1 MSVSSSF
8 ATDPPASLR
17 GAGMEMWDAGAC
29 TGLGLEGISKSYGA
43 APALDGVSLCVPIG
57 SIVAVLG
64 PSGSGKSTLL
74 SIIAGLE
81 TPESGRVLW
90 AGAPL
95 DGVPTHRRGFGL
107 MFQDFA
113 LFPHLN
119 VERNVAFGLQMQGLE
134 AEPVGAR
141 VRECLEQVGLTG
153 FEGRD
158 VQTLSGGEQQRV
170 ALARALAP
178 RPRLLML
185 DEPLGAL
192 DRTLREHLLGEIHR
206 ILRAARQTALVVTH
220 DQEEAFGL
228 ADRIVILE
236 AGRIVQQ
243 GPPQQVYQHPASA
256 AVARFLGLT
265 NLIPGEAA
273 LGGIRTALGLLPLE
287 APAGTRC
294 SVLLRPDAA
303 RLAGHGPFVLET
315 TLLEKTFRGST
326 CILVVEAHGLR
337 LTFEVPSSTSL
348 PPEGSPLRLS
358 LDPQALQVLA

>member
-90 AGAPL
+90 AGEPL

-228 ADRIVILE
+228 ADQIVILD
-236 AGRIVQQ
+236 AGRVVQEGQ
-243 GPPQQVYQHPASA
+243 PQEVYHHPASVV
-256 AVARFLGLT
+256 VARFLGLS
-265 NLIPGEAA
+265 NLIPGQAA
-273 LGGIRTALGLLPLE
+273 PGGIRTALGLLPVDGPS
-287 APAGTRC
+287 PAQCT
-294 SVLLRPDAA
+294 VLLRPDAA
-303 RLAGHGPFVLET
+303 RLGAQGPLVLEA
-315 TLLEKTFRGST
+315 TLLEKTFRGPT
-326 CILVVEAHGLR
+326 CIIGVQAHGVQLK
-337 LTFEVPSSTSL
+337 FEVPSAAHL
-348 PPEGSPLRLS
+348 PSEGSPLRLS
-358 LDPQALQVLA
+358 LDPSAFQVLP

>member
-1 MSVSSSF
+1 MSVSSSPLDHS
-8 ATDPPASLR
+8 AKANP
-17 GAGMEMWDAGAC
+17 GAGRRTADAC
-29 TGLGLEGISKSYGA
+29 TGLRLEGIRKSYGDTQ
-43 APALDGVSLCVPIG
+43 ALDGVSLCVPSG

-81 TPESGRVLW
+81 VPDSGLVLW
-90 AGAPL
+90 EGEPL
-95 DGVPTHRRGFGL
+95 EGVPSHRRGFGL

-119 VERNVAFGLQMQGLE
+119 VERNVAFGLQMQGAQ
-134 AEPVGAR
+134 AEGTGVR

-153 FEGRD
+153 FERRD

-192 DRTLREHLLGEIHR
+192 DRTLREHLLGELHR

-228 ADRIVILE
+228 ADQIVILD
-236 AGRIVQQ
+236 AGRVVQE
-243 GPPQQVYQHPASA
+243 GPPQAVYHHPASA
-256 AVARFLGLT
+256 VVARFLGLT

-273 LGGIRTALGLLPLE
+273 PGGIRTALGLLPLDGPS
-287 APAGTRC
+287 PAQCT
-294 SVLLRPDAA
+294 VLLRPDAA
-303 RLAGHGPFVLET
+303 RLDGQGPLVLEA
-315 TLLEKTFRGST
+315 TLHEKTFRGPT
-326 CILVVEAHGLR
+326 CIIGVQAHGVHLN
-337 LTFEVPSSTSL
+337 FDVPSAAHL
-348 PPEGSPLRLS
+348 PSEGSPLRLS
-358 LDPQALQVLA
+358 LDPRTFQVFP

>member
-1 MSVSSSF
+1 MSASSSSN
-8 ATDPPASLR
+8 THPQ
-17 GAGMEMWDAGAC
+17 GALSDAGGRVAAVC
-29 TGLGLEGISKSYGA
+29 TGLSLEGIRKAYGA
-43 APALDGVSLCVPIG
+43 TQALDGVSLCVPGG

-81 TPESGRVLW
+81 MPDAGRVLW
-90 AGAPL
+90 EGDPL
-95 DGVPTHRRGFGL
+95 EGLPSHRRGFGL

-119 VERNVAFGLQMQGLE
+119 VERNVAFGLQMQGLG
-134 AEPVGAR
+134 AERTEAR
-141 VRECLEQVGLTG
+141 VQECLEQVGLAG
-153 FEGRD
+153 FERRD

-228 ADRIVILE
+228 ADRIVILD
-236 AGRIVQQ
+236 AGRVVQEGQ
-243 GPPQQVYQHPASA
+243 PQEVYHHPASA
-256 AVARFLGLT
+256 VVARFLGLT
-265 NLIPGEAA
+265 NLVPGEAVP
-273 LGGIRTALGLLPLE
+273 GGIRTALGLLPVDG
-287 APAGTRC
+287 PSSGHCT
-294 SVLLRPDAA
+294 VLLRPDAA
-303 RLAGHGPFVLET
+303 RLDGQGPLVLEA
-315 TLLEKTFRGST
+315 TLLEKTFRGPT
-326 CILVVEAHGLR
+326 CILGVQAYGLHLR
-337 LTFEVPSSTSL
+337 FEVPSAALL
-348 PPEGSPLRLS
+348 PSAGSPLRLS
-358 LDPQALQVLA
+358 LDPQDFQVFA

>member
-1 MSVSSSF
+1 MSESSSAF
-8 ATDPPASLR
+8 SDPTQRLHAADTAMPVA
-17 GAGMEMWDAGAC
+17 APC
-29 TGLGLEGISKSYGA
+29 TGLALEGIRKTYGDTL
-43 APALDGVSLCVPIG
+43 ALDGVSLCVPGG

-81 TPESGRVLW
+81 MPEAGQVLW
-90 AGAPL
+90 EGESLEGVAP
-95 DGVPTHRRGFGL
+95 HRRGFGL

-119 VERNVAFGLQMQGLE
+119 VERNVGFGLQMQGLE
-134 AEPVGAR
+134 VGRVGQR
-141 VRECLEQVGLTG
+141 VRECLEEVGLAG
-153 FEGRD
+153 FERRD

-206 ILRAARQTALVVTH
+206 ILRASRQTALIVTH

-228 ADRIVILE
+228 ADRIVILD
-236 AGRIVQQ
+236 AGRVVQQ
-243 GPPQQVYQHPASA
+243 GGPQEVYHHPASA
-256 AVARFLGLT
+256 AVAGFLGLT
-265 NLIPGEAA
+265 NLVAGEAVP
-273 LGGIRTALGLLPLE
+273 GGIRTALGLLPLD
-287 APAGTRC
+287 APSSGHC

-303 RLAGHGPFVLET
+303 RLDGQGPMVLEA
-315 TLLEKTFRGST
+315 TLLEKTFRGPT
-326 CILVVEAHGLR
+326 CILGVQAHGLH
-337 LTFEVPSSTSL
+337 LNFEVPSAANL
-348 PPEGSPLRLS
+348 PAEGSPLRLS
-358 LDPQALQVLA
+358 LDPQAFQVFE

>member
-1 MSVSSSF
+1 MSGSSRSGNS
-8 ATDPPASLR
+8 PPGELHGESR
-17 GAGMEMWDAGAC
+17 GVDAAC
-29 TGLGLEGISKSYGA
+29 TGLSLEGICKAYGA
-43 APALDGVSLCVPIG
+43 TQALDGVSLCVPLG

-81 TPESGRVLW
+81 VPDAGRVLW
-90 AGAPL
+90 EGDAL
-95 DGVPTHRRGFGL
+95 EGVPSHRRGFGL

-134 AEPVGAR
+134 AERTGAR
-141 VRECLEQVGLTG
+141 VQECLEQVGLAG
-153 FEGRD
+153 FERRD

-228 ADRIVILE
+228 ADRIVILD
-236 AGRIVQQ
+236 AGRVVQEGQ
-243 GPPQQVYQHPASA
+243 PQDVYHHPASA
-256 AVARFLGLT
+256 VVARFLGLT
-265 NLIPGEAA
+265 NLVPGEAA
-273 LGGIRTALGLLPLE
+273 PGGIWTALGLLPVDG
-287 APAGTRC
+287 PSSGHCT
-294 SVLLRPDAA
+294 VLLRPDAA
-303 RLAGHGPFVLET
+303 RLDGQGPLVLEA
-315 TLLEKTFRGST
+315 TLLEKTFRGPT
-326 CILVVEAHGLR
+326 CILGVQAYGLH
-337 LTFEVPSSTSL
+337 LSFEVPSASL
-348 PPEGSPLRLS
+348 LPSEGSPLRLS
-358 LDPQALQVLA
+358 LDPRAFQVFA